1 MIKINVISY
10 DNELASE
17 PLSAIFGPAGGSM
30 GRGSNNALILPDPK
44 CHISR
49 RQASIKSD
57 GRQHSIMNLS
67 EVSPIFVNGK
77 KIALATDT
85 ELQFGDEI
93 LVGLYL
99 LRAESPF
106 GAAPL
111 VQSDARN
118 GAFVSP
124 FARDH
129 VEAPAHMS
137 SGPQADAM
145 PLDLSGMTPEDS
157 RHFADILGE
166 PAVQDRKAAIAA
178 PAASSASLPAA
189 AGLLEDGD
197 VPELNSIFAP
207 NPPLAQQT
215 TASDTTLRQADT
227 VVLTQAFLRGAKLPV
242 DSMPAGISVQWMEAL
257 GAFAA
262 AATQNMIAQLADPML
277 EKHQVDPDSTNV
289 LGANNPLKYLPNT
302 RSALLQMFG
311 ASVPGFMSA
320 ADAID
325 DAGTTLRAHQSAV
338 MAAMQAM
345 MQETIDRLDPF
356 ALEQQVKG
364 HTMLDSVMAANRKAK
379 CWALYRELFQVIC
392 AEANAVSR
400 SGINLNFL
408 RAYEQAI
415 TAQQEK
421 NRAGKESKPIP
432 VARQPARQ
440 LRSAP
445 RH

>member
-57 GRQHSIMNLS
+57 GRRHSIMNLS

-129 VEAPAHMS
+129 MEAPAYKS
-137 SGPQADAM
+137 SSPQADAM
-145 PLDLSGMTPEDS
+145 PLDLSDMTPEDS

-166 PAVQDRKAAIAA
+166 PAAQGVNAAIAS
-178 PAASSASLPAA
+178 AASSAPPPAA
-189 AGLLEDGD
+189 AGLVGDGD

-207 NPPLAQQT
+207 NPPLAQQM
-215 TASDTTLRQADT
+215 TASDATARPAET

-262 AATQNMIAQLADPML
+262 AATQNMIEQLADPLL

-289 LGANNPLKYLPNT
+289 LGANNPLKYLPST
-302 RSALLQMFG
+302 RAALLQMFG

-325 DAGTTLRAHQSAV
+325 DAGMTLRAHQSAL
-338 MAAMQAM
+338 MTAMLAM
-345 MQETIDRLDPF
+345 TQETIDRLDPI

-400 SGINLNFL
+400 NGINLNFL

-415 TAQQEK
+415 NAQQEK
-421 NRAGKESKPIP
+421 NRAGKESKPRS
-432 VARQPARQ
+432 VARKPARQ
-440 LRSAP
+440 LSSVP